1 MKRVNSLY
9 HIPVLLNNCI
19 DGLKI
24 DPTGIYV
31 DVTFGG
37 GGHSLEIL
45 KKLGEKGRLLAFD
58 QDPEAASNAPDDDRF
73 ELIEGNFEFVRNF
86 LRERGIKKVDGV
98 LADLGVSSHQ
108 FNKAE
113 RGFSIRFD
121 GPLDMRMSKQG
132 EYTAKMIA
140 NRYSEDELKLML
152 RNFGELR
159 NAPAVA
165 RKIVQAR
172 DEKQIST
179 VFELKEA
186 VSKSAPWGKEN
197 QFYARVFQAFRIEV
211 NQELKVLGNFLE
223 RMPDV
228 LKPGGR
234 LVVMS
239 YHSLEDRMV
248 KNFLRSGNTKG
259 IVEKDFY
266 GNIIRP
272 FNPITSKAIKPD
284 EDEIKINSRARS
296 ARLRITEKT

>member
-1 MKRVNSLY
+1 MKRVNNPY
-9 HIPVLLNNCI
+9 HIPVLLNDCI

-24 DPTGIYV
+24 NPAGIYI

-45 KKLGEKGRLLAFD
+45 NKLDENGKLMALD
-58 QDPEAASNAPDDDRF
+58 QDPEAASNAPIDERF
-73 ELIEGNFEFVRNF
+73 ELIEGNFEFIKNF
-86 LRERGIKKVDGV
+86 IRERGIKKVDGV

-113 RGFSIRFD
+113 RGFSIRYD
-121 GPLDMRMSKQG
+121 APLDMRMSKQG
-132 EYTAKMIA
+132 DLTAKRIA
-140 NRYSEDELKLML
+140 NRYSEDELKLMF

-159 NAPAVA
+159 NASAVA

-172 DEKQIST
+172 EEKSIST
-179 VFELKEA
+179 VFELKEV

-211 NQELKVLGNFLE
+211 NQELKVLQNFLE

-228 LKPGGR
+228 IKPGGR

-248 KNFLRSGNTKG
+248 KNFLRSGNRKG
-259 IVEKDFY
+259 VLEKDFY

-272 FNPITSKAIKPD
+272 FKPITTKAIKPD

-296 ARLRITEKT
+296 ARLRIAEKT